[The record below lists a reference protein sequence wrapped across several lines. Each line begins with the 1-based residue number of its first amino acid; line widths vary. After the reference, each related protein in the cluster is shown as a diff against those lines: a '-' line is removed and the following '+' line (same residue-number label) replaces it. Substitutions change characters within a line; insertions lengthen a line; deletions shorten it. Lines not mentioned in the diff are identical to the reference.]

1 MGRVARA
8 SHLPPLRALI
18 VTCEH
23 ASNHLPARYRG
34 LGLTRE
40 ALTSHIA
47 WDAGARRVARK
58 LARRFGCPYHEGR
71 HSRLLIDLN
80 RSPHH
85 PKLVPRVAFG
95 VHVPGNRVLLPGE
108 MRRRIDR
115 YYRPYRE
122 AVVRDIESLLA
133 RDGICCHLSVHS
145 FAPILNRRER
155 SAEVGILYDP
165 AVATESELAG
175 RMVSALRSR
184 GLHVRRN
191 YPYRGISD
199 GMTTFCR
206 RLFSER
212 AYAGLELE
220 LNQRLLSPGED
231 QKFRSTLISGLE
243 EALRPDSP
251 PPAI

>member
-1 MGRVARA
+1 MGRITWP
-8 SHLPPLRALI
+8 SHGRPVHALI

-23 ASNHLPARYRG
+23 ASNRLPARYRG
-34 LGLTRE
+34 LGLKRE

-47 WDAGARRVARK
+47 WDPGARRVARN
-58 LARRFGCPYHEGR
+58 LASHFDCPYHEGR

-95 VHVPGNRVLLPGE
+95 VQVPGNRILSREEVCT
-108 MRRRIDR
+108 RIDR

-122 AVVRDIESLLA
+122 AVVRDIESMLA
-133 RDGICCHLSVHS
+133 RVGTCSHLSVHS
-145 FAPILNRRER
+145 FTPNLNRRER

-165 AVATESELAG
+165 AVAAESELAG
-175 RMVSALRSR
+175 RIVFALRSR

-206 RLFSER
+206 RLFSGR
-212 AYAGLELE
+212 AYAGLDLE
-220 LNQRLLSPGED
+220 LNQRLLLTRAD
-231 QKFRSTLISGLE
+231 RKFRKILMSGLE
-243 EALRPDSP
+243 EAIWLDSP
-251 PPAI
+251 SAAI